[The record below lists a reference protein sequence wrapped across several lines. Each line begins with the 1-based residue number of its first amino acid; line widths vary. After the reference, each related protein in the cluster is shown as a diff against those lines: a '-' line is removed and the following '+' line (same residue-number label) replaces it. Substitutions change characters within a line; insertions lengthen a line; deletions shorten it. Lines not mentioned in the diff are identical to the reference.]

1 MKLKHNLY
9 RQLIVIVLVI
19 FALVYISMAVI
30 LPKTLI
36 PIYEKNIYFNL
47 QLPLDVIH
55 GNIDDSTLK
64 NDVAYIYVRDN
75 MIASSSNLSKVIK
88 LSTNKILEKI
98 NKQYGKFNYHGAT
111 YYYNTQNDGSSY
123 KVAITNDNYI
133 AEMKADILKSLLP
146 VLFITLLIILVIVA
160 VWSQILVERIK
171 NLKEKVDNLD
181 NDDYSSKNPYKFDD
195 EIEDLSH
202 AIDEM
207 KENLRKQEEYK
218 NQLYQNISHD
228 FKTPLTVM
236 KSYVEA
242 IEDGVQDEKSGQKII
257 KQETKKLDIKVHS
270 LLYLNKLNYIK
281 DMDDYKSGTINI
293 VEILTSSVEK
303 FKLTRPEIHWEV
315 NITDKKTVFNGSENM
330 WEAIVDNILSNFMR
344 YAESEIKITVHNHQI
359 IFYNDGPHIDKTV
372 LKEIFSPYRKGIKGQ
387 FGLGLSIVR
396 KTVSL
401 LGYDV
406 KVRNEKTGVSFI
418 IK

>member
-1 MKLKHNLY
+1 ML
-9 RQLIVIVLVI
+9 
-19 FALVYISMAVI
+19 
-30 LPKTLI
+30 
-36 PIYEKNIYFNL
+36 
-47 QLPLDVIH
+47 
-55 GNIDDSTLK
+55 
-64 NDVAYIYVRDN
+64 
-75 MIASSSNLSKVIK
+75 
-88 LSTNKILEKI
+88 
-98 NKQYGKFNYHGAT
+98 
-111 YYYNTQNDGSSY
+111 
-123 KVAITNDNYI
+123 
-133 AEMKADILKSLLP
+133 
-146 VLFITLLIILVIVA
+146 ITLLIILVIVA

-181 NDDYSSKNPYKFDD
+181 NDNYSSNPPYKMDD

-202 AIDEM
+202 AIDDM
-207 KENLRKQEEYK
+207 KENLKKQEEYK

-228 FKTPLTVM
+228 FKTPLTVI

-242 IEDGVQDEKSGQKII
+242 IEDGVQDEKSGLKII

>member
-9 RQLIVIVLVI
+9 RQLILIVLVI
-19 FALVYISMAVI
+19 FVLVYVSMAFI
-30 LPKTLI
+30 LPKALI

-47 QLPLDVIH
+47 QLPLDVIQ
-55 GNIDDSTLK
+55 GNIDDSTLE
-64 NDVAYIYVRDN
+64 NDVAYIFVRNN
-75 MIASSSNLSKVIK
+75 MVSTSNNLSKVIQ
-88 LSTNKILEKI
+88 LPTNEILKKI
-98 NKQYGKFNYHGAT
+98 NKQYGKFNYRGTT
-111 YYYNTQNDGSSY
+111 YYYNTQDDGNSY

-146 VLFITLLIILVIVA
+146 VLLVTLLIILVIVT

-181 NDDYSSKNPYKFDD
+181 NDEYSSKDPYKVDD
-195 EIEDLSH
+195 EIEDLSN
-202 AIDEM
+202 AIDDM
-207 KENLRKQEEYK
+207 KENLKKQEEYK

-228 FKTPLTVM
+228 FKTPLTVI

-242 IEDGVQDEKSGQKII
+242 IEDGVQDEKSGLKII

-270 LLYLNKLNYIK
+270 LLYLNKLNYFK
-281 DMDDYKSGTINI
+281 DMDDYKSDTINI

-303 FKLTRPEIHWEV
+303 FKMTRPELRWEV
-315 NITDKKTVFNGSENM
+315 NITDKKTVFRGSENM

-344 YAESEIKITVHNHQI
+344 YAENEIKITVHNHQI
-359 IFYNDGPHIDKTV
+359 IFYNDGPNIDKTV
-372 LKEIFSPYRKGIKGQ
+372 LKDIFSPYRKGIKGQ

-406 KVRNEKTGVSFI
+406 KVRNEKTGISFI